1 MSYDLYMKPRVGTVG
16 RARFL
21 EYFKSRTHYECA
33 DDQSWYRNEDTG
45 VYFVFEY
52 SDTVTTNAPDLEDGA
67 SSYQLSFNINYCRPS
82 FFGTEAEPEL
92 NAFIERFDLLV
103 DDPQIDGMGVGEY
116 DTAKFLYGWSKGN
129 ELGYQAVMQGGGA
142 KTIFT
147 APTSEL
153 ERIWRW
159 NLERRRLQT
168 QIGEGCFVPRIF
180 FLELEGAAKSAV
192 VWPDAIP
199 LLLPRVDYLF
209 VDRQDLAPR
218 RFFRAIP
225 DRALLPWHRAEP
237 VIKNHA
243 SLTETGAYVL
253 NYSSPPSK
261 IVEMVR
267 NLSPHTQALQGI
279 ATDAVLNAELVAKY
293 LARQTK

>member
-16 RARFL
+16 REQFL
-21 EYFKSRTHYECA
+21 EHFKSRTLYECA
-33 DDQSWYRNEDTG
+33 EDQSWYRNEDTG

-52 SDTVTTNAPDLEDGA
+52 SDTVTTNAPDLEDRA
-67 SSYQLSFNINYCRPS
+67 SSYQLSFNINYYRPS
-82 FFGTEAEPEL
+82 FFGKEAEPEL
-92 NAFIERFDLLV
+92 SAFIKRFDLLV

-116 DTAKFLYGWSKGN
+116 DSAKFLYGWAKGN
-129 ELGYQAVMQGGGA
+129 ELGYRAVMQGGGA
-142 KTIFT
+142 KPIFT
-147 APTSEL
+147 APTAEL

-159 NLERRRLQT
+159 NFERRQV
-168 QIGEGCFVPRIF
+168 QAQVGEGCFVPRIF
-180 FLELEGAAKSAV
+180 FLELEGTAKSAV

-209 VDRQDLAPR
+209 VDRQELAPR

-237 VIKNHA
+237 VLKDHA

-261 IVEMVR
+261 IVAMVR
-267 NLSPHTQALQGI
+267 NLSPQTQALQGI
-279 ATDAVLNAELVAKY
+279 ATEAVLNAELIGKY
-293 LARQTK
+293 HARQTT